1 MIWLLELKENEMNQD
16 VRVIKTQ
23 RDYDAALARLS
34 VLMDQEFSHDSKEEA
49 ELELLALVIESY
61 ERSKVDSV
69 NVDPIEAIL
78 FRMDQMNLSKKDL
91 VPYMGSLPK
100 VSEVL
105 SRKRPLSL
113 SMIRKLH
120 SGLGI
125 SADILISGSDEVD
138 LDLATDPH
146 YDYLKFP
153 LQEMLDRGYFDGFK
167 GDIKHV
173 KEYAEDLVRKF
184 MRGIQGNSINPAL
197 LRAPLHQNASRLMD
211 EYALLIWRIAVLK
224 KARSQ
229 KPSATYVEGSI
240 TTEWMRDLAKLSRFD
255 KGPRL
260 AQEFLADIGIVL
272 VVEEHFKKTYLDGAA
287 MLDNEM
293 PVVALTLRH
302 DRLDN
307 FWFALIHEL
316 VHIQKHLKKDSSDV
330 FIADNLDDKTRTS
343 SQEKEA
349 DQGAKEALI
358 PMSEWNNSAV
368 KDTPTYESAIELAN
382 KLRIHPAIVAG
393 RVRHETGNWRLLSN
407 LLGEKGAVS
416 KNFEDQLGGQKL
428 HAS

>member
-1 MIWLLELKENEMNQD
+1 MNQE

-34 VLMDQEFSHDSKEEA
+34 VLMDQEFSPGSKEEA
-49 ELELLALVIESY
+49 ELELLALVIESF
-61 ERSKVDSV
+61 ERTKVAPVS
-69 NVDPIEAIL
+69 VDPVEAIV
-78 FRMDQMNLSKKDL
+78 FRMDQMGLGKKDL

-120 SGLGI
+120 AGLGI
-125 SADILISGSDEVD
+125 SAEILISGSEDGDVD
-138 LDLATDPH
+138 LAVDPQ

-173 KEYAEDLVRKF
+173 KEYAEDLIRKF
-184 MRGIQGNSINPAL
+184 IRTIDSKSINPAL
-197 LRAPLHQNASRLMD
+197 LRAPLHQNAARLMD
-211 EYALLIWRIAVLK
+211 EYALLIWRMAVLK
-224 KARSQ
+224 KARIQ
-229 KPSATYVEGSI
+229 KPSTVYVEGSI
-240 TTEWMRDLAKLSRFD
+240 TNDWLRDLAKLSRFD
-255 KGPRL
+255 QGPRL

-272 VVEEHFKKTYLDGAA
+272 VIEKHFKKTYLDGAA
-287 MLDNEM
+287 MFDDET

-316 VHIQKHLKKDSSDV
+316 VHIQKHLSKDSSSPYIV
-330 FIADNLDDKTRTS
+330 DNLEDKTRTS
-343 SQEKEA
+343 IQEKEA
-349 DQGAKEALI
+349 DQGAREALI
-358 PMSEWNNSAV
+358 PIAEWNASTV
-368 KDTPTYESAIELAN
+368 KEIPTYENAIELAN

-393 RVRHETGNWRLLSN
+393 RVRFETGNWRLLSN

-416 KNFEDQLGGQKL
+416 EYFEDQLGGQKL
-428 HAS
+428 QTS